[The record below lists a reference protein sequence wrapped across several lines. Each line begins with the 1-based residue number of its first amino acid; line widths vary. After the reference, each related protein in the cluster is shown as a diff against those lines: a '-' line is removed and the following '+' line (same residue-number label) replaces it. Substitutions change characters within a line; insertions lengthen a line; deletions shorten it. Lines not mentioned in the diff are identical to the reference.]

1 MLQDISSSLLWY
13 VDFRI
18 VLKLPQATREIVG
31 LKRVKNSHCCT
42 WFPAVARKGLDVTNS
57 AYNHIKSVWH
67 LSYMFFSR
75 PMTPSPISAKQQT
88 SSFSPWW
95 SGRKG
100 SRTSPSSPS
109 MTRSSY
115 YEQVD
120 AQTQTSAC
128 GKLMLTQISDH
139 TLIHSSFLQG

>member
-1 MLQDISSSLLWY
+1 MLQDISLLRY
-13 VDFRI
+13 VELRI
-18 VLKLPQATREIVG
+18 VLKLPQAMRG
-31 LKRVKNSHCCT
+31 NCLFKRVKNSHCCT
-42 WFPAVARKGLDVTNS
+42 WLPAVARESLDVTSS
-57 AYNHIKSVWH
+57 AYNHINSVWH
-67 LSYMFFSR
+67 LSYMFVSR
-75 PMTPSPISAKQQT
+75 PMTLSPISAKQQT
-88 SSFSPWW
+88 NSFSPWW

-120 AQTQTSAC
+120 TQTQTSAC